1 MSSPAGRSSFSSNP
15 PRGRNLDL
23 PESRGIGSK
32 AEGPHGGRPFP
43 ADLQREA
50 VRFAVDA
57 ERCGCVGCGAT
68 EGLLEVTTEHGT
80 RVLCPKHVEGW
91 VNRG

>member
-1 MSSPAGRSSFSSNP
+1 MTGRVGRSSFEQTLQGGEISICL
-15 PRGRNLDL
+15 RG
-23 PESRGIGSK
+23 GGASK
-32 AEGPHGGRPFP
+32 AEAPHGGRPLP